1 MNRLVIIGNGFDL
14 AHGLATSYKD
24 FISWYFNVLN
34 NKLLQC
40 TEREVGDALCSIKLK
55 QSCEFS
61 SLKKY
66 LANHSIYEDVVNQ
79 VRRFTAIKVED
90 SGLVKEISRS
100 LQTKKWVDI
109 EQDYYNLLT
118 KQCENSVEY
127 LTKTDK
133 LNNDLECLKRHLFDY
148 LSLICS
154 NAERESASIYIPSM
168 IDILMAPI
176 KKEDV
181 AVASQ
186 ELWIQHVDDRMKLTY
201 DEMYNHLLGYNLPGY
216 DYEKLENFIKS
227 GRACVGYTLN
237 VEENIEIPKA
247 YAIPDRTMLLN
258 FNYTDVADQYMP
270 KGNPSFEINHIHGSI
285 ADVDSMIFGYGDE
298 LDENYKNLENKNDNE
313 YLKNM
318 KSIRYQETDNYRRM
332 LSFIESAPYQI
343 FLLGHSC
350 GISDRTLLNTL
361 FEHKNCA
368 SIKPFYY
375 QEGVRDNYN
384 DIIASISRNFTDMK
398 KMRDRVV
405 NKTYCQPLP
414 QAKKITSDE

>member
-1 MNRLVIIGNGFDL
+1 MNRLIIVGNGFDR
-14 AHGLATSYKD
+14 AHDLSTGYEA
-24 FISWYFNVLN
+24 FISWYF
-34 NKLLQC
+34 KSFHEQLLEC
-40 TEREVGDALCSIKLK
+40 TEREAGDDLCSIKLNP
-55 QSCEFS
+55 SCDFTS
-61 SLKKY
+61 IKKFLTY
-66 LANHSIYEDVVNQ
+66 NGIYKDVVNEI
-79 VRRFTAIKVED
+79 RRFGSIKVVD
-90 SGLVKEISRS
+90 SELIKEITRS
-100 LQTKKWVDI
+100 MQSKKWVDI
-109 EQDYYNLLT
+109 EQDYYNLLI
-118 KQCENSVEY
+118 KKD
-127 LTKTDK
+127 LTKIDK
-133 LNNDLECLKRHLFDY
+133 LNKELECLKRHLFDY
-148 LSLICS
+148 LQLVCGDV
-154 NAERESASIYIPSM
+154 EYSIKCIPG
-168 IDILMAPI
+168 IKYILMAPI
-176 KKEDV
+176 RREDI
-181 AVASQ
+181 AVASL
-186 ELWIQHVDDRMKLTY
+186 EMWEQHIDDRMKLTY
-201 DEMYNHLLGYNLPGY
+201 DEMCDRLLGYNLDGGAYRKLDAFIESGKASFGY
-216 DYEKLENFIKS
+216 ESN
-227 GRACVGYTLN
+227 T
-237 VEENIEIPKA
+237 EENAKIPNA
-247 YAIPDRTMLLN
+247 YCIPERTMLLN